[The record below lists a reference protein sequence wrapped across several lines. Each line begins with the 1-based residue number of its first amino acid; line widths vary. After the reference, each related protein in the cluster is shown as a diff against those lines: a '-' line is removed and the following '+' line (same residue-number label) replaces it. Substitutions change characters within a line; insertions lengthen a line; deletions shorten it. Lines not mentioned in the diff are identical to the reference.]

1 MALLPNLCVRL
12 QILILE
18 ILYVF
23 LWLKFLPS
31 LTLDKISYFRVDTIY
46 WQQNDKNVA

>member
-18 ILYVF
+18 ILNVF

-31 LTLDKISYFRVDTIY
+31 LTLCKISYF
-46 WQQNDKNVA
+46 